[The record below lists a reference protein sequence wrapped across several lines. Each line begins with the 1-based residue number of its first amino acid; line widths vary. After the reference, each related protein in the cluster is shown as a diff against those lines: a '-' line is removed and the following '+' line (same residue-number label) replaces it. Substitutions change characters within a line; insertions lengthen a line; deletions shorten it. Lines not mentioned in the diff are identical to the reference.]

1 MDDRSEPEP
10 LSPEEL
16 ASLIEYL
23 AEVHPED
30 RAEVYFGSPF
40 SGRVE
45 LIVFAQRLAAVAW
58 LHAFS
63 APETDGVLE
72 WHREEMASGAYVI
85 EGWGVEPLEAAR
97 EEEGMLEQ
105 ALTLQYGSFEL
116 MAIAALET
124 LFGDLL
130 PVSGRPRGLLARFRA
145 WADANDV
152 QAEMRERWGAEFVG
166 LATLRNRFAHE
177 LDGSPWETREAEA
190 PNRERVEE
198 TLLRVGHAARWVDEI
213 LEQKRVREGS
223 KWN

>member
-1 MDDRSEPEP
+1 MDDCYEP

-16 ASLIEYL
+16 ASLMEHL
-23 AEVHPED
+23 GEVRPED
-30 RAEVYFGSPF
+30 RAEVHFGVPS

-72 WHREEMASGAYVI
+72 QHREEMAGGAYVV
-85 EGWGVEPLEAAR
+85 EGWGIEPLEAAR

-124 LFGDLL
+124 LLGDLL
-130 PVSGRPRGLLARFRA
+130 PASGRPRGLLARFRA
-145 WADANDV
+145 WANANDV
-152 QAEMRERWGAEFVG
+152 QAETRELWGAEFAG
-166 LATLRNRFAHE
+166 LAALRNRFAHE

-190 PNRERVEE
+190 PNRVRVEE

-213 LEQKRVREGS
+213 LERERVREGS